1 MLLTRKFTDLM
12 IPGIAKGHHVV
23 GSITGDL
30 VLRCQ
35 RISIIPKLQHP
46 CAHLWP
52 SPLNNSSISSG
63 LTALS
68 SGDSWP
74 ESQTIIPWAETE
86 HFKFLPLVSVK
97 TRKSNVWQIFPNA
110 KIKIVFIG
118 TRDVN
123 YFDILLH
130 RGLFSAKIGHDG
142 FSIIMFIFVDSKI
155 HQKIFT

>member
-1 MLLTRKFTDLM
+1 VGIFDASLYCLENLPNVIM
-12 IPGIAKGHHVV
+12 IPSITGHHVA

-30 VLRCQ
+30 VVRCQ

-74 ESQTIIPWAETE
+74 ESRTIIPWTE
-86 HFKFLPLVSVK
+86 MEQFKFLLSPPFPLLSAHIRR
-97 TRKSNVWQIFPNA
+97 TNLFACKSENSFYRSDIS
-110 KIKIVFIG
+110 
-118 TRDVN
+118 
-123 YFDILLH
+123 YFGLLLKY
-130 RGLFSAKIGHDG
+130 RFSQKQV
-142 FSIIMFIFVDSKI
+142 IMSFR
-155 HQKIFT
+155 